1 MLFSSKPPAFVCDF
15 GKQATLLARV
25 SSFTPPLT
33 IEAIFEVASGDPTAL
48 KQAQLSITQKSA
60 KKASAFMNAFCGVSS
75 DKGFIR
81 RASLDLK
88 RMAEPAYLNEV
99 ISSQFRIDPDQ
110 HQIAVLNPFNGGD
123 FDAAKAG
130 GEKEVCFCG
139 LPTEELTSIQA
150 GLLKSGV
157 FPESIELSSVASLG
171 ALVDYLRFTE
181 SAKPTIV
188 LEIGADSTQS
198 FIVSSRGLEASR
210 PIGVGLEA
218 MVPVVQKELGL
229 KDEESARK
237 LFFSNT
243 FDFTGMGPS
252 LCKRLL
258 KELQS
263 SMGFYEVQ
271 TGQSIGHLIC
281 TVLPPKLAWLDA
293 VIASQIGV
301 SVLRPDFGPW
311 LAARKITLGTTLSL
325 EQLDSRKLALLGL
338 IIRSPVQS
346 NAVAA

>member
-1 MLFSSKPPAFVCDF
+1 V
-15 GKQATLLARV
+15 
-25 SSFTPPLT
+25 
-33 IEAIFEVASGDPTAL
+33 
-48 KQAQLSITQKSA
+48 
-60 KKASAFMNAFCGVSS
+60 
-75 DKGFIR
+75 
-81 RASLDLK
+81 K
-88 RMAEPAYLNEV
+88 RIKEPAYLGEV

-110 HQIAVLNPFNGGD
+110 NQIAVLNPFDGGG
-123 FDAAKAG
+123 FDATRATP
-130 GEKEVCFCG
+130 EKEICFCG
-139 LPTEELTSIQA
+139 LPTDELNSIQA
-150 GLLKSGV
+150 GLLKDGF
-157 FPESIELSSVASLG
+157 FPQSIELSSIASLG

-181 SAKPTIV
+181 NAKPTIV
-188 LEIGADSTQS
+188 LEVGPDSTQS
-198 FIVSSRGLEASR
+198 FIVSSRGVEASR

-271 TGQSIGHLIC
+271 TGQSIGYLIC
-281 TVLPPKLAWLDA
+281 TILPPKLAWLDA
-293 VIASQIGV
+293 VIAGQIGV

-311 LAARKITLGTTLSL
+311 LAARKITLGTGLTM
-325 EQLDSRKLALLGL
+325 EQLDSRKLSLLGL
-338 IIRSPVQS
+338 IIRSVVPSHV
-346 NAVAA
+346 VAA